1 MNKKII
7 FIGPSGAGKTT
18 IRKMFFEGENSKKLL
33 EYALEPTYGEESL
46 ILRLP
51 GINENIGI
59 FDLAGQEN
67 HRWLE
72 TDENS
77 IFVDSKLILVVIDI
91 SSDFGLISEFIRKIV
106 DIRDQLSPNSMIY
119 VLLHK
124 IDLIDDKKFKEVKTN
139 TILTF
144 SDTKLFKIKFTSLKK
159 KYLVHT
165 FSDFLE
171 IMKSCLIEED
181 SEDALE
187 FNVID
192 ESIKIISEIKNQIS
206 ISKKVLIEKLNRP
219 EKLVNYLIES
229 LEKKN
234 HISIQDLENDEVIS
248 LTDFG
253 KDYFSNILKSFSSKL
268 IVENEN
274 LVKSNKN
281 LSPEEIPSFIGALIS
296 DKDGRTL
303 LKIELNEDYLKKF
316 LFKREN
322 LDPSSILADLDL
334 IPMFI
339 SALEKFS
346 MELNIHDLSGFNLS
360 GSNLKLNI
368 ISYDL
373 YNVILFMNPDV
384 NIDPLKIRIQNYFN
398 NIFDEHNELFNKC
411 LKTGQT
417 DLLSP
422 ILKETKNWLED
433 INKTYQNMIIN
444 LEIIDIEHAKRL
456 YDQIDNLYEKVSQ
469 TFGITLDKIKKLK
482 VNLMKA
488 ILEKNY
494 EELISISNHAKKLS
508 LKFAA

>member
-1 MNKKII
+1 
-7 FIGPSGAGKTT
+7 
-18 IRKMFFEGENSKKLL
+18 
-33 EYALEPTYGEESL
+33 
-46 ILRLP
+46 
-51 GINENIGI
+51 
-59 FDLAGQEN
+59 
-67 HRWLE
+67 
-72 TDENS
+72 
-77 IFVDSKLILVVIDI
+77 
-91 SSDFGLISEFIRKIV
+91 
-106 DIRDQLSPNSMIY
+106 
-119 VLLHK
+119 
-124 IDLIDDKKFKEVKTN
+124 
-139 TILTF
+139 
-144 SDTKLFKIKFTSLKK
+144 
-159 KYLVHT
+159 
-165 FSDFLE
+165 
-171 IMKSCLIEED
+171 MKSCLIEED